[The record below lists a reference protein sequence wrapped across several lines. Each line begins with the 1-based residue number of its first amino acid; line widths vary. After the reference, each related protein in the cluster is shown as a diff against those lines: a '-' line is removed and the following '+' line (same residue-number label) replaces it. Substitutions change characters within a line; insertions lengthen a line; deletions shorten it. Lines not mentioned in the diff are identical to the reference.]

1 MRFMAKNICIEKD
14 GKTYWIS
21 RSVAVA
27 CFVFALVNGKWCILT
42 NQRGENTPDF
52 QGYWNCP
59 CGYLDYDE
67 TTEEAAVRE
76 VYEETGVKLKNIMFF
91 DFNDSPSS
99 NKQNVVF
106 YYYSILLETPSVN
119 LNSASRG
126 GEENEVSEIKW
137 IPLNEINC
145 YNWAFDHD
153 IKINILKKCYE
164 SIFNSIRNNI

>member
-1 MRFMAKNICIEKD
+1 MNNFPVQHE
-14 GKTYWIS
+14 GKTYWVS
-21 RSVAVA
+21 RSVAVT
-27 CFVFALVNGKWCILT
+27 CFVFAPIDGEWCVLA
-42 NQRGENTPDF
+42 NLRGPNTPDF

-76 VYEETGVKLKNIMFF
+76 VYEETGVKLKNILFF
-91 DFNDSPSS
+91 GFNDSPSS

-145 YNWAFDHD
+145 YKWAFDHD
-153 IKINILKKCYE
+153 IKINTLKKCYE